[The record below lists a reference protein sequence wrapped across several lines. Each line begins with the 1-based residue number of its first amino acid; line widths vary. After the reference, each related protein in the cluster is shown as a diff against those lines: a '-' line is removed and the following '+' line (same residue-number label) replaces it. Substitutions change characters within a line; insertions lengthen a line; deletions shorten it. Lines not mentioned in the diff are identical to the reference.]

1 MTQRKSEWPLDEH
14 ELMQRWAT
22 VSDVADLYSM
32 SQTAVRARIT
42 SGEWPCHRLG
52 RTIRFSPDDQQAIR
66 DMWKSNQPDLPTRK
80 QNALRRERIKRL
92 LNDTF

>member
-1 MTQRKSEWPLDEH
+1 MTQRKDERPLDEY

-22 VSDVADLYSM
+22 VSDLADLYAM
-32 SQTAVRARIT
+32 SQTAVRTRIKT
-42 SGEWPCHRLG
+42 GEWPCHRMG
-52 RTIRFSPDDQQAIR
+52 RTIRFSPEDQRDIR

-92 LNDTF
+92 LNDVV